1 MQVRNL
7 STTVLTLR
15 KHGRKFLLQPGK
27 VTTIPEVL
35 FTKEQVKAIYG
46 NFVQILNDDLKVV
59 DTPSED
65 AKDAHKEVKIEK
77 VKAPEETTEV
87 VEEVTET
94 PVEEVAEEAE
104 ETEVVEET
112 SEEAA
117 EETEEVEEEAVK
129 AEAEMEELLKEDKKP
144 AKKPA
149 AKKATKKN
157 TKKAK

>member
-77 VKAPEETTEV
+77 VEAPEETTEV

-94 PVEEVAEEAE
+94 PVEEVAEE
-104 ETEVVEET
+104 T
-112 SEEAA
+112 SEEK
-117 EETEEVEEEAVK
+117 TEEVEEEAVK

>member
-65 AKDAHKEVKIEK
+65 AKDTHKEVKIEK
-77 VKAPEETTEV
+77 VEAPEETA
-87 VEEVTET
+87 EEAAET

-104 ETEVVEET
+104 VVEEKT
-112 SEEAA
+112 EEAP
-117 EETEEVEEEAVK
+117 EEVEEEAVK
-129 AEAEMEELLKEDKKP
+129 AEADMEELLKEDKKP

>member
-35 FTKEQVKAIYG
+35 FTKEQVKAIDG

-65 AKDAHKEVKIEK
+65 VKDTHKEVKVEK
-77 VKAPEETTEV
+77 VEAPEETTEV

-94 PVEEVAEEAE
+94 PVEEVA
-104 ETEVVEET
+104 EET

-129 AEAEMEELLKEDKKP
+129 AEAEMEELLKEDNKP

>member
-77 VKAPEETTEV
+77 VEAPEETAEV
-87 VEEVTET
+87 VKEATET
-94 PVEEVAEEAE
+94 TAEEVAEEAE
-104 ETEVVEET
+104 VVEET
-112 SEEAA
+112 S
-117 EETEEVEEEAVK
+117 EEVEEEAVK